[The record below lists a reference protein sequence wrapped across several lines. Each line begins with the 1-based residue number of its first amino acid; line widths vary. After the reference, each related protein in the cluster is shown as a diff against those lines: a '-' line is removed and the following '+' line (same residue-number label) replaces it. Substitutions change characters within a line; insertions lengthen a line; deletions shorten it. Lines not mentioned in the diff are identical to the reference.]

1 MLMIYEVWIKDGINL
16 DYFGSW
22 EAAEKYID
30 EYIEKRAWRGRRMS
44 RKEFEIREKEEHVEE

>member
-1 MLMIYEVWIKDGINL
+1 MIYEVWIKDGINL